1 MSQLPSSAEI
11 EALVER
17 ALAEDVGSGDVTA
30 ALVPA
35 GKRVHARV
43 LARGPAVVCGR
54 TWFDAVFRR
63 LDPGITITWWL
74 EDGQRIHPGAQLCA
88 LEGPARPILTGER
101 TALNLLQ
108 TLSGTATEATRYV
121 ERLEGTGTRLLDT
134 RKTIPGLRAAQKY
147 AVRCAGGHNHRMGLF
162 DAVLIKEN
170 HIRAAGGVAAAI
182 EAARTLSPGLP
193 LVVEVEDLTQ
203 LDQAL
208 AADPDRVLLDNYSL
222 ADLREAVRIAA
233 GRAMLEASG
242 NITLETVRSIAE
254 TGVDFVSVGAITKHL
269 LAIDLSMQFD
279 D

>member
-1 MSQLPSSAEI
+1 MSQLPSRAEI

-35 GKRVHARV
+35 GTRVHARV
-43 LARGPAVVCGR
+43 LAREQAVLCGR
-54 TWFDAVFRR
+54 AWFDAVFRR
-63 LDPGITITWWL
+63 LDPAITITWRL
-74 EDGQRIHPGAQLCA
+74 EDGERIGAGAELCV
-88 LEGPARPILTGER
+88 LDGPAPPILTGER

-108 TLSGTATEATRYV
+108 TLSGTATEAARYV
-121 ERLEGTGTRLLDT
+121 DRLKGTTSRLLDT
-134 RKTIPGLRAAQKY
+134 RKTIPGLRTAQKY
-147 AVRCAGGHNHRMGLF
+147 AVRCGGGHNHRMGLF

-182 EAARTLSPGLP
+182 EAARTLNPGLP
-193 LVVEVEDLTQ
+193 LVVECEDLTQ

-208 AADPDRVLLDNYSL
+208 AANPDRVLLDNYSL

-233 GRAMLEASG
+233 GRASLEASG
-242 NITLETVRSIAE
+242 NVDLKTVRSIAE
-254 TGVDFVSVGAITKHL
+254 TGVDFISVGAITKHL
-269 LAIDLSMQFD
+269 QAIDLSMQFD

>member
-54 TWFDAVFRR
+54 AWFDAVFRR
-63 LDPGITITWWL
+63 LDPRITITWWL
-74 EDGQRIHPGAQLCA
+74 EDGQRIDPGAQLCA
-88 LEGPARPILTGER
+88 LQGPARPILTGER

-108 TLSGTATEATRYV
+108 TLSGTATEAAHYV

-134 RKTIPGLRAAQKY
+134 RKTIPGLRTAQKY

-193 LVVEVEDLTQ
+193 LVVEVEDLAQ